1 MGKYEDLSGKRFGSL
16 TVIELGGRYKPSG
29 NIYWRCKCDCG
40 NTTNTMGSWLRL
52 GKSTSCGRCS
62 TSKRAV
68 ERNYKHGG
76 FGTRLYEIWRQMHRR
91 CSGVGA
97 KAYEDYGGRGIS
109 ICEEW
114 GNYEPFREWA
124 LLSGYKDNLTIDR
137 IDNNGNYCPEN
148 CRWATAKQ
156 QANNR
161 RSNHSVKYM
170 GGTHTVSEWADI
182 LGLDQRELWQILNR
196 NNWDMSQIAKKVVV

>member
-1 MGKYEDLSGKRFGSL
+1 
-16 TVIELGGRYKPSG
+16 
-29 NIYWRCKCDCG
+29 
-40 NTTNTMGSWLRL
+40 
-52 GKSTSCGRCS
+52 
-62 TSKRAV
+62 
-68 ERNYKHGG
+68 
-76 FGTRLYEIWRQMHRR
+76 MHRR
-91 CSGVGA
+91 CYGVGA

-114 GNYEPFREWA
+114 GNYEAFREWA